1 MIPKTAPH
9 QYYFEVQLNWQR
21 GHKGI
26 ITANDVKDTLKVAT
40 PSQFAGGVPEMWSPE
55 HLFLGALCS
64 CFMTTCFAIAE
75 KNNVGITHFSC
86 NAIGH
91 VALTEGHLEFVTAD
105 LYPKM
110 YVEAEKDIAA
120 ANEVLLKT
128 YRHSIVANSI
138 KTILVNHGEVLV
150 EKHPQ
155 QLTKAKK

>member
-40 PSQFAGGVPEMWSPE
+40 PSQFPGGVPEMWSPE
-55 HLFLGALCS
+55 HLFLSALCS

-75 KNNVGITHFSC
+75 KQHLTITHFSC

-91 VALTEGHLEFVTAD
+91 VALAEGHLEFISAD
-105 LYPKM
+105 LYPKLV
-110 YVEAEKDIAA
+110 VESEADVPVAS
-120 ANEVLLKT
+120 EVLLKT
-128 YRHSIVANSI
+128 YRHSIVANSV
-138 KTILVNHGEVLV
+138 KTQLVNHGEVLV
-150 EKHPQ
+150 ENH
-155 QLTKAKK
+155 TKKKKQ

>member
-40 PSQFAGGVPEMWSPE
+40 PSQFRGGVPEMWSPE
-55 HLFLGALCS
+55 HLFLGAICS

-75 KNNVGITHFSC
+75 KNGVEITHFSC

-91 VALTEGHLEFVTAD
+91 VAPDEGHLEFVSAD
-105 LYPKM
+105 LYPKL
-110 YVEAEKDIAA
+110 YVASEKDITAA
-120 ANEVLLKT
+120 SEVLLKT
-128 YRHSIVANSI
+128 YQHSIVARSV
-138 KTILVNHGEVLV
+138 KTTLVNHGEVLV
-150 EKHPQ
+150 DTHIS
-155 QLTKAKK
+155 KKR

>member
-26 ITANDVKDTLKVAT
+26 ITANDVKDTVKVAT
-40 PSQFAGGVPEMWSPE
+40 PSQFRGGVPEMWSPE

-75 KNNVGITHFSC
+75 KNNVAITHFSC

-91 VALTEGHLEFVTAD
+91 VAEVGGHLEFVTAD
-105 LYPKM
+105 LYPKLF
-110 YVEAEKDIAA
+110 VEDEKDVAA
-120 ANEVLLKT
+120 ANDVLLKT
-128 YRHSIVANSI
+128 YHHSIVAKSV
-138 KTILVNHGEVLV
+138 KTSLVNHGEVLV
-150 EKHPQ
+150 EKHVS
-155 QLTKAKK
+155 KK